1 MFNVI
6 CYVMIKQCIV
16 INRII
21 GPKSASFDLKLQN
34 GEMWHITN
42 CHLLNTL
49 GECYMGTYEFQ
60 DRTGMWHYPIV
71 RLNIL
76 RSKRTM
82 KNVYDFM
89 PKSGEIEI
97 RYDYN
102 VFQ

>member
-1 MFNVI
+1 
-6 CYVMIKQCIV
+6 
-16 INRII
+16 
-21 GPKSASFDLKLQN
+21 
-34 GEMWHITN
+34 
-42 CHLLNTL
+42 
-49 GECYMGTYEFQ
+49 MGTYEFQ
-60 DRTGMWHYPIV
+60 VRTGMWHYPIV